1 MNDHFDRNKK
11 QLSER
16 NQTLQKIKKVLDN
29 LKITFFLEGVV
40 LLGAVRNKNFNKWDH
55 DVEIL

>member
-40 LLGAVRNKNFNKWDH
+40 LLGAVRNKNFIKWDH